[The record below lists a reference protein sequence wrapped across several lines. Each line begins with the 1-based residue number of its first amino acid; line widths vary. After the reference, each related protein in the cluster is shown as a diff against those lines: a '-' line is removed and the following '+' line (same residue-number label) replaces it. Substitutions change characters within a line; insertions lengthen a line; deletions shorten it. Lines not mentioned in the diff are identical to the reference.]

1 MLPCYNTGHTYT
13 AYRCFTNHCF
23 TYNTMATT
31 IQALSM
37 IDREFKSELSGL

>member
-1 MLPCYNTGHTYT
+1 
-13 AYRCFTNHCF
+13 
-23 TYNTMATT
+23 MATT